1 MTENNISN
9 YKTWVEVP
17 HDSDF
22 TIWNLPYG
30 IFKTSAG
37 KIAAGVAIGQQI
49 LNLAQLFELGYL
61 KNCGLP
67 ESENVFHTHT
77 LNSFIALGN
86 EVWSNVR
93 HRITHLLLVE
103 NTELQGNQEHINT
116 IFVNQNE
123 VEMLLPVE
131 VPDYTDFYSSLEH
144 ASNVGKMFRPDAP
157 PLLPNWKHMPI
168 GYHGRSS
175 SIVVS
180 GTPFHRPKGQL
191 MPDGAEMPVYGSSK
205 QLDIELEMAFIVG
218 KPTKMGESVSVEN
231 ASKHIFGM
239 VLFNDWSAR
248 DIQKWEYVPLGPFLG
263 KNFASSVSPWIVTM
277 EALEY
282 FKTKGPEQDVEVL
295 PYLKFSGNLNFDID
309 LKVFL
314 KPENADKEELI
325 CESNHK
331 YLYWNIYQQLAH
343 HTVNGC
349 NIRVGDMCASG
360 TISAPFDNGYGSML
374 ELTWRGTKPLKLS
387 NGEERK
393 FLNDGDTIIF
403 RGKCEKNGVR
413 IGFGEVSGKILP
425 SI

>member
-1 MTENNISN
+1 MSMNNITEYQS
-9 YKTWVEVP
+9 WVKIPE
-17 HDSDF
+17 DSDF

-30 IFKTSAG
+30 IFQTSSG
-37 KIAAGVAIGQQI
+37 QTAAGVAIGKQI
-49 LNLAQLFELGYL
+49 LNLSALYELGYL
-61 KNCGLP
+61 NDCGLP
-67 ESENVFHTHT
+67 MGENVFKHHT
-77 LNSFIALGN
+77 LNRFISLGN
-86 EVWSNVR
+86 EVWRAVR
-93 HRITHLLLVE
+93 KRITQLLLQD
-103 NTELQGNQEHINT
+103 NAELQGNVEHVKSVLIH
-116 IFVNQNE
+116 QNE
-123 VEMLLPVE
+123 VAMLLPVE

-191 MPDGAEMPVYGSSK
+191 MTDGADMPVYGPSK

-218 KPTKMGESVSVEN
+218 KPTRMGESVSVSD

-295 PYLKFSGNLNFDID
+295 PYLKFSGDLNFDID
-309 LKVFL
+309 LKVYL
-314 KPENADKEELI
+314 KPENTGLEELI
-325 CESNHK
+325 CQSNHK
-331 YLYWNIYQQLAH
+331 YLYWNIFQQLAH

-360 TISAPFDNGYGSML
+360 TISAPFENGYGSML

-387 NGEERK
+387 NGEDRK
-393 FLNDGDTIIF
+393 FLQDGDTIIF

-413 IGFGEVSGKILP
+413 IGFGEVSGKVLP